1 MCLSPRFIKHNAF
14 KMPKPRRLA
23 RPQSPSGLAR
33 TAPSCWRPPMPWAF
47 RSSLRALYTE
57 KRRSSVSGLH
67 VSCQGR
73 GAPKDPT
80 SQRELVQ
87 GRLHIEF
94 SCEPRRQHP
103 ACHTEDERDGCGFA
117 ERRPHGRAEL
127 HAAALPTVRKDS
139 P

>member
-14 KMPKPRRLA
+14 KMPKPRRLT
-23 RPQSPSGLAR
+23 RPRSSQSPSGLAR
-33 TAPSCWRPPMPWAF
+33 TAPSCWRQPMPWAF
-47 RSSLRALYTE
+47 RSSLRELCTE
-57 KRRSSVSGLH
+57 KRRSSVSRLR
-67 VSCQGR
+67 VSCQGS

-94 SCEPRRQHP
+94 SCEPRRQHR

-117 ERRPHGRAEL
+117 ERRPRGRVEL
-127 HAAALPTVRKDS
+127 QQRS
-139 P
+139 PQ